1 MLQMNKNR
9 ILGVFLFGLAGVT
22 VWCSFILIMDGFSF
36 SLNQEMVVGLLAA
49 FSSAAIVAY
58 WLSPKIY
65 VSSNYTKPL
74 STACGFGVLITL
86 VSYLLGSALFSV
98 LFIFDSSSPLDE
110 FLFVVFVGFVFCFL
124 YMSPGFILGGLTGM
138 LLYYLTKPRP
148 TTVLLQERPDAHSHE
163 L

>member
-1 MLQMNKNR
+1 MNKNR

-22 VWCSFILIMDGFSF
+22 VWCSFILIMDGLSF

-58 WLSPKIY
+58 WLSPNIY
-65 VSSNYTKPL
+65 YSEEHKNPFVAS
-74 STACGFGVLITL
+74 FWIGVLITL
-86 VSYLLGSALFSV
+86 LSYLLGPFLFSFQLFQEGPATFEDFV
-98 LFIFDSSSPLDE
+98 L
-110 FLFVVFVGFVFCFL
+110 VVFVGFVFCFL